1 MQFQSTKNLKKIF
14 HTNLEKISGDT
25 AFTSELDYY
34 HQNKNVELLHE
45 LANNV
50 KLGILGNFKKILE
63 IPGIKD
69 KCSVD
74 HLKSKL

>member
-34 HQNKNVELLHE
+34 HQNKNARVTTRVGKQRKTWDLRKFQE
-45 LANNV
+45 N
-50 KLGILGNFKKILE
+50 
-63 IPGIKD
+63 P
-69 KCSVD
+69 
-74 HLKSKL
+74 